1 MDWGTLSAAF
11 IGSFTA
17 NILAIILLAYFIW
30 PKIRKALNPLGQVF
44 EDA

>member
-1 MDWGTLSAAF
+1 LDWGTLTAAF

-17 NILAIILLAYFIW
+17 NILALVVTGYFVW
-30 PKIRKALNPLGQVF
+30 PKIRKAMNPLDQVF

>member
-1 MDWGTLSAAF
+1 MDWGTLITAF

-17 NILAIILLAYFIW
+17 NILAIIVLAYFIW
-30 PKIRKALNPLGQVF
+30 PKIRKAMNPFAEVF